1 MEDIRLPLVVEPDQL
16 LPLLEHNDLLIIDLC
31 KPETYQQGHIPGA
44 VHLDYKQ
51 IIAAR
56 KPVMGLVPDADHLG
70 QLMSQIGATPDTHIV
85 AYDDEGGGRAARLL
99 YTLDIMQHSRYS
111 LLNGGIHAW
120 ANEGYPL
127 DTTVNTRPATEYRV
141 TLQQQPV
148 ATKEYLLQHLGD
160 AQVALIDART
170 PAEYS
175 GEKKLAARGGH
186 IPGAVNLDWVNLIDQ
201 QRNMRLKPDT
211 EIKQL
216 LANTGAGT
224 EPAAD
229 NTVVVYCQT
238 HHRSA
243 LMYIAMKHLG
253 YHNVKGYPGSWS
265 EWGNSDDTPVET

>member
-1 MEDIRLPLVVEPDQL
+1 MDDIRLPLVVEPDQL
-16 LPLLEHNDLLIIDLC
+16 VPVLENHDLLVVDLC
-31 KPETYQQGHIPGA
+31 KPETYAQGHIPGA

-51 IIAAR
+51 IIAAQ

-70 QLMSQIGATPDTHIV
+70 QLMSQIGATPQTHIV

-99 YTLDIMQHSRYS
+99 YTLDIMQHNHYS

-120 ANEGYPL
+120 ANEGHPL
-127 DTTVNTRPATEYRV
+127 ETTVNTRATTDYAV

-148 ATKEYLLQHLGD
+148 ATKDFILQRLGD
-160 AQVALIDART
+160 PQLALIDART

-186 IPGAVNLDWVNLIDQ
+186 IPGATNLDWVNLIDRQ
-201 QRNMRLKPDT
+201 HNMRLKPDS

-216 LANTGAGT
+216 LANIGVNA
-224 EPAAD
+224 ESFAD
-229 NTVVVYCQT
+229 NPVVVYCQT

-243 LMYIAMKHLG
+243 LTYIALKNLG
-253 YHNVKGYPGSWS
+253 YSDVKGYPGSWS
-265 EWGNSDDTPVET
+265 EWGNADDTPVET